1 MILVTVSN
9 NAIIDEAMASTSPSN
24 GPLISQNI
32 AVASNQLYNVNLDV
46 TLTDLDSSTEYLDI
60 FINGTGM
67 AQNITGTCNPNYG
80 QASCDWYTCTISP
93 TQAFSTNQMLAVQ
106 LQYSSAVGS
115 FATCSYM
122 GQTGHAVAR
131 VTLTPSGK
139 LEFWPFMS
147 KENSF

>member
-1 MILVTVSN
+1 
-9 NAIIDEAMASTSPSN
+9 MASSSPQN

-32 AVASNQLYNVNLDV
+32 DVISNLLYNVNLEV
-46 TLTDLDSSTEYLDI
+46 MLTDLDSSTEYLTIDI
-60 FINGTGM
+60 SGTGM
-67 AQNITGTCNPNYG
+67 APSITGTCNPNYG

-93 TQAFSTNQMLAVQ
+93 TQAFSTNQILAVQ

-131 VTLTPSGK
+131 VTLAPSGK